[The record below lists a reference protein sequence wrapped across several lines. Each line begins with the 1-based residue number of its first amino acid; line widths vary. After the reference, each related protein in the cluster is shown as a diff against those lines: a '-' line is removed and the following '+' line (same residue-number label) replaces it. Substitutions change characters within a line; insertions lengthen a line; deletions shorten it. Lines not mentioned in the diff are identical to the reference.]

1 MNTYLFVTGER
12 AYMIST
18 KLEQGVALYRLL
30 KYFTKCEFDEETIK
44 GHLRQIKDNKV
55 PDNLQ
60 HFVKVAKPFDLDSA
74 WIQFQTNFIMSL
86 SQKPC
91 KFAWIVNEDIGVKS
105 ELKINILAQKGDVRV
120 EYIKEYFMM
129 ASNSILDERM
139 NITVTVNKNKYSYN
153 GYDAVLTFH
162 VI

>member
-105 ELKINILAQKGDVRV
+105 ELKINIL
-120 EYIKEYFMM
+120 
-129 ASNSILDERM
+129 DERM